1 MNVPGVSLLT
11 WRGLA
16 RLVFIFELVTTKFLV
31 PAKQTRR
38 HTFAEG
44 KQYTPP
50 VRMENVLASYSSLR
64 DFCFGSRPFK
74 T

>member
-16 RLVFIFELVTTKFLV
+16 RLVFIFELVTPKFLV
-31 PAKQTRR
+31 PAKQTRK

-50 VRMENVLASYSSLR
+50 VIMENVLASYSSLR